1 MVKKVLSVMIAVLML
16 ATALVGCGS
25 SGTETTTGAQT
36 TGSGTEKKV
45 LRVGMEC
52 AYAPFNWTQ
61 TTTALSNGDTAIPIK
76 GTSDYAYGYDVMLA
90 KQLADNLGMDLEI
103 VKVEWS
109 SIILGLQAGDYDA
122 IIAGMGYTEERDKT
136 VDFTAPYYIRNNVL
150 VIKKDGKFAN
160 ATKLSDFAG
169 ASATTQLGTTW
180 EQYVPQIPEVKQQT
194 YYETT
199 AEVVMA
205 VAMGSAD
212 VGVLDEPTAKSAA
225 IANPE
230 VTYVKLDSTD
240 GFAVPTGQSL
250 KVCIAVKEGDAELKD
265 ALDGALTAIG
275 WNEAKMTEYMD
286 LAIELQPLSE

>member
-1 MVKKVLSVMIAVLML
+1 MIKKALSAIIAMLMMI
-16 ATALVGCGS
+16 TALVGCGS
-25 SGTETTTGAQT
+25 DTKETTTG
-36 TGSGTEKKV
+36 TGATQSGEKKV

-61 TTTALSNGDTAIPIK
+61 TTTALSNGATALPIK

-90 KQLADNLGMDLEI
+90 KQVADELGMDLEI

-109 SIILGLQAGDYDA
+109 SIILGMQAGDYDA

-150 VIKKDGKFAN
+150 VVKKDSAYAS
-160 ATKLSDFAG
+160 ATKLSEFAG
-169 ASATTQLGTTW
+169 ASATTQIGTTW
-180 EQYVPQIPEVKQQT
+180 EKYVPQIPDVEQRT

-205 VAMGSAD
+205 VAMGSVD

-230 VTYVKLDSTD
+230 ITYVKLDSTD
-240 GFAVPTGQSL
+240 GFTVPEGQSL
-250 KVCIAVKEGDAELKD
+250 DVCIAVNEGNKELKD

-275 WNEAKMTEYMD
+275 WNETKMNEYMD
-286 LAIELQPLSE
+286 LAITLQPLSE